1 MSNDPIKK
9 SKMAA
14 KFKMAAISPVNFML
28 LWTFNFLKRNYANL
42 LSEKF

>member
-1 MSNDPIKK
+1 MIQIKK

-28 LWTFNFLKRNYANL
+28 LWTFNFPERKHANL
-42 LSEKF
+42 PSERR